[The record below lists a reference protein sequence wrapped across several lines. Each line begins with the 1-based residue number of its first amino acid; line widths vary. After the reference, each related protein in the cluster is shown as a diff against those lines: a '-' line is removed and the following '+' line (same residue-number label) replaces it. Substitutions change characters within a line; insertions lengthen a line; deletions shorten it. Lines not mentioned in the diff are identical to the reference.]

1 MLRNKSAQALIVD
14 GSPHKASDN
23 IFNFSG
29 HKKVLRNKVDD
40 IKDWRQQN
48 NSIRRENRP

>member
-1 MLRNKSAQALIVD
+1 MGKRLSKE
-14 GSPHKASDN
+14 
-23 IFNFSG
+23 
-29 HKKVLRNKVDD
+29 VLRNKVDD